1 LTKHTYYVINNIMDI
16 LTHTI
21 IAVGSLAGFFYAGIF
36 LGKKNA
42 TRELADDMVSYV
54 LDMLERDG
62 LVRTEMKDGEKE
74 LIPISEIVADA
85 VRNAKT

>member
-1 LTKHTYYVINNIMDI
+1 MDI

-21 IAVGSLAGFFYAGIF
+21 IAVGSLAGFFYSGVF

-42 TRELADDMVSYV
+42 TRELADDMVSYT

-85 VRNAKT
+85 LRNAKT